1 MRVPVKD
8 CTLRADE
15 IRNDIVVAALVV
27 LAVLLALRFDLVS
40 SWLLADFPAGATM
53 ERPSA
58 PQRAPVGTTA
68 STSRSEPRQTDDR
81 SAPASFDVAR
91 IASDGPAVFAGRA
104 PAEWNVTILADGE
117 PVATV
122 KADGNGEWAVVVDRR
137 FAPGE
142 HRLSLT
148 ARPSGVGRELVGQS
162 MRVTVASSARP
173 PLLHAGVAAS
183 STKVPHRPTEPA
195 PPTPMPITFA
205 YDSTDFT
212 PIGKRG
218 AAALSEFLRAQKLA
232 SATLSGHADE
242 RGSDAYNMELSRRR
256 LDSVARYLR
265 ESGYAGKLVLVP
277 KGRSEPFLSPERW
290 KLPREDALQLDRR
303 VELHLAPLR

>member
-1 MRVPVKD
+1 
-8 CTLRADE
+8 LRADE
-15 IRNDIVVAALVV
+15 IRNEIVVAALIVLVV
-27 LAVLLALRFDLVS
+27 VLALRFDLVS
-40 SWLLADFPAGATM
+40 SWLLADLPAGATT

-58 PQRAPVGTTA
+58 PKRAAVGTTA
-68 STSRSEPRQTDDR
+68 SASRREPRQVEVP

-104 PAEWNVTILADGE
+104 PAEWNVTILADAE

-122 KADGNGEWAVVVDRR
+122 TADGNGEWAVVVDRR
-137 FAPGE
+137 FPPGE

-148 ARPSGVGRELVGQS
+148 ARPRGVGRELIGQS
-162 MRVTVASSARP
+162 VRVTVASSAQP
-173 PLLHAGVAAS
+173 PLLHAGVAAAS
-183 STKVPHRPTEPA
+183 HGPTERA
-195 PPTPMPITFA
+195 PSRPMPITFA

-212 PIGKRG
+212 PIGRRG
-218 AAALSEFLRAQKLA
+218 AAALSDFLREQKLA

-265 ESGYAGKLVLVP
+265 ESGYAGKLVLMP
-277 KGRSEPFLSPERW
+277 KGRSEPFPSPERW
-290 KLPREDALQLDRR
+290 KLSREDALQLDRR
-303 VELHLAPLR
+303 VELRPAP

>member
-1 MRVPVKD
+1 LRVPVKD
-8 CTLRADE
+8 CPLRADE

-27 LAVLLALRFDLVS
+27 LVVVVALCSDVR
-40 SWLLADFPAGATM
+40 SWLLADLPAGATL
-53 ERPSA
+53 ERLSA
-58 PQRAPVGTTA
+58 PKRAALDTTA
-68 STSRSEPRQTDDR
+68 AASRSEPRGVDAAA
-81 SAPASFDVAR
+81 APASFDVAR
-91 IASDGPAVFAGRA
+91 IAADGPAVFAGRA
-104 PAEWNVTILADGE
+104 PAEWNVTIVANAE

-122 KADGNGEWAVVVDRR
+122 KADSNGEWAVVVDRR
-137 FAPGE
+137 FAPGDY
-142 HRLSLT
+142 RLSLT
-148 ARPSGVGRELVGQS
+148 AKPRGVGRELIGQS

-173 PLLHAGVAAS
+173 PHLDAGTAAS
-183 STKVPHRPTEPA
+183 STKVPQKPTEPA
-195 PPTPMPITFA
+195 ASMAMLITFA

-212 PIGKRG
+212 AIGRRR
-218 AAALSEFLRAQKLA
+218 AAALSDFLREQKLA

-290 KLPREDALQLDRR
+290 KLAREDALQLDRR
-303 VELHLAPLR
+303 VELHLAP